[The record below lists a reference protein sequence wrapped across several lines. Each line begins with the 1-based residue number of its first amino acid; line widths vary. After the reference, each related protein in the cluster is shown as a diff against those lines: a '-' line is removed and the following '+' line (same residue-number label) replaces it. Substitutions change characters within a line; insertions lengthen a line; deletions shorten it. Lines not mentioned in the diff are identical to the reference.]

1 MINFTGETMG
11 TRTEM
16 LNRLKKEIASCR
28 RIYKRDDGG
37 FHIIEGYMGTH
48 APIIRKVKARPTW
61 REPRVIIVN
70 RRPANLVL
78 EERVIALNDFMNKLT
93 MDELD
98 YVSGLG
104 ATWFETEAQY
114 FAAHIGSIYH
124 YGAYVLGDPLAE
136 VFGDRNGLR
145 EDKLAV
151 GVEYYDLLGERK

>member
-1 MINFTGETMG
+1 MAKQK

-37 FHIIEGYMGTH
+37 FHIIEGYTGTH
-48 APIIRKVKARPTW
+48 APIIRKVKTRPAW

-70 RRPANLVL
+70 RSPANLVL

-93 MDELD
+93 IDEVD
-98 YVSGLG
+98 YVSGRG

-114 FAAHIGSIYH
+114 FAARVGSIYN
-124 YGAYVLGDPLAE
+124 YSAYVLGDPLAE

-145 EDKLAV
+145 EGKLAV
-151 GVEYYDLLGERK
+151 AVEYYEILGEKNDKFI